1 MSKRADQEVQRRL
14 QELSA
19 IEASLAA
26 KLGSDGLLCLCLD
39 AAVGIYDISARD
51 ILQCEEGPQQLCRGA
66 GNAGSASTST
76 QLPHGYDASRF
87 K

>member
-19 IEASLAA
+19 IEASLVA

-39 AAVGIYDISARD
+39 AAVWIHDIQRATSCNAKKAHS
-51 ILQCEEGPQQLCRGA
+51 IGNNCSRGQA
-66 GNAGSASTST
+66 QELGFCLHTAA
-76 QLPHGYDASRF
+76 AWV
-87 K
+87 